1 MANTTV
7 VSYSVP
13 MRNAEEDK
21 VAGATS
27 TPLTSAKDAII
38 AGVVISGGFLLFAS
52 SLLYAA
58 LLSLFE

>member
-7 VSYSVP
+7 VSNSVP
-13 MRNAEEDK
+13 MRSAEEHK
-21 VAGATS
+21 AAGATGA
-27 TPLTSAKDAII
+27 PHASAKDTII
-38 AGVVISGGFLLFAS
+38 AGVVISGGFLLFTS